1 MPDDNT
7 VTHYRI
13 EHLYEAFERLEKQ
26 MREGFGELK
35 RLLDERLESR
45 DRTLLDHEKRI
56 QDMERRLAQQM
67 TINGILTGLG
77 GSAMAA
83 VLAFMLRQLLG
94 S

>member
-1 MPDDNT
+1 MPDDNA

-45 DRTLLDHEKRI
+45 DRTLLDHEKRL
-56 QDMERRLAQQM
+56 QEMERRLAQQK
-67 TINGILTGLG
+67 TVNGILTALG
-77 GSAMAA
+77 GTTMTA
-83 VLAFMLRQLLG
+83 VLAYMLRQLLG